1 MKGVVMC
8 AAVSMCMLL
17 SAATNDVAAASANLP
32 RGKAARQARQQC
44 EATTLSGNR
53 CKRRAAEGARYCRQ
67 HEAIMR
73 RRAEQKSKN
82 PEPADR
88 TK

>member
-17 SAATNDVAAASANLP
+17 SAATNDVAEASANLP
-32 RGKAARQARQQC
+32 RGKATGQARQQC

-53 CKRRAAEGARYCRQ
+53 CKRRAAPGSRYCRQ

-73 RRAEQKSKN
+73 RRAEQKSRN
-82 PEPADR
+82 SEPADR

>member
-1 MKGVVMC
+1 MKGVLMC
-8 AAVSMCMLL
+8 AAVFMCMLL

-32 RGKAARQARQQC
+32 RGKAIGQERQQC

-53 CKRRAAEGARYCRQ
+53 CKRRAAHGSRYCKQ

-73 RRAEQKSKN
+73 RRAEQQSQK
-82 PEPADR
+82 PASPNK

>member
-17 SAATNDVAAASANLP
+17 SAATNDVAVASANLP
-32 RGKAARQARQQC
+32 RGKAAGQARQQC

-53 CKRRAAEGARYCRQ
+53 CKRRAAHGSRYCKQ

-73 RRAEQKSKN
+73 RRAEQRPQK
-82 PEPADR
+82 PALPNK